1 MQAKQRDERS
11 ASSWRAAGAQLV
23 PPVLNVL
30 LNTVIETHRMSR
42 LESLETTETL

>member
-1 MQAKQRDERS
+1 MQAKQRDHGS

-30 LNTVIETHRMSR
+30 LNEYQ
-42 LESLETTETL
+42 LNPASLW